1 MQAYCHLFFSSVCL
15 PTRPVPVSFLCK
27 SGLFLVFSSSVLLQT
42 RLVPFLELYCC
53 FSVRFSANPAY
64 SLFFHLYACKP
75 GLYYPRIVF
84 LFFCTFHCKPGLFLF
99 VSSKNTAGSLLFHP
113 LYVCRPGLF
122 LSSVCLKTR
131 PVPFLS
137 VKPGLFLF
145 SVCLQAR
152 SIPALVFSMCLQT
165 RLFLSSVCLQ
175 TRSIP
180 ALFFLYVCKT
190 GTSSACLQNPVYT
203 CSFFLFFFCVSAKP
217 AYSLFFIL

>member
-1 MQAYCHLFFSSVCL
+1 M
-15 PTRPVPVSFLCK
+15 
-27 SGLFLVFSSSVLLQT
+27 QT
-42 RLVPFLELYCC
+42 RLIPCFFILCMLANPACITLELYSF
-53 FSVRFSANPAY
+53 FS
-64 SLFFHLYACKP
+64 
-75 GLYYPRIVF
+75 
-84 LFFCTFHCKPGLFLF
+84 CTFHCKPGLFLF
-99 VSSKNTAGSLLFHP
+99 VSSKNPAGSLLFHP

-175 TRSIP
+175 TRSIAALFFYMFSKLAHHLHVRKTQSIP
-180 ALFFLYVCKT
+180 ALFFFFFSVCLRSQHIPYFSSCECLKAGPAYSGSFPLYVCKPR
-190 GTSSACLQNPVYT
+190 L
-203 CSFFLFFFCVSAKP
+203 
-217 AYSLFFIL
+217 SLFFCSVCQI